1 MAADPTGTFFRFTKI
16 LQIVNKLYFIN
27 INYGKRLEAFLAK
40 SAMITM
46 YDPNPNYPQYVYN
59 VDNYRGKIDDKKVAL
74 DFVPVMFFTVLF
86 YLFSWA
92 LKGVKRFLLD
102 NCIMGKV
109 GIYFCH
115 YANKVHL
122 IIFNLVFIDFIWLA
136 PRTLM
141 HSRNLS
147 SLELNLTILVMC
159 LIAADLCLI
168 LAHLLDDGVWRKA
181 LEHNGERKYDEAPG
195 GQLPPG

>member
-1 MAADPTGTFFRFTKI
+1 MTTTVAAPDSATGLAVMGTLLAADPTGTFFRFTKI

-40 SAMITM
+40 SAIQQYKEPT
-46 YDPNPNYPQYVYN
+46 PAKPQPVYKQASF
-59 VDNYRGKIDDKKVAL
+59 RGKLTNKKVTL
-74 DFVPVMFFTVLF
+74 SGISMPLMMYKIIFYVL
-86 YLFSWA
+86 SW
-92 LKGVKRFLLD
+92 LLRGVKRLLLD

-141 HSRNLS
+141 HF
-147 SLELNLTILVMC
+147 T
-159 LIAADLCLI
+159 
-168 LAHLLDDGVWRKA
+168 G
-181 LEHNGERKYDEAPG
+181 
-195 GQLPPG
+195 LPFFDFNMTF